1 VQRVRVAVEAPDPIT
16 VAGLSAQLASRP
28 EISTLAPD
36 AIAEADVL
44 VLCADVVNA
53 EVIRRLRALPPTSR
67 TRTVLVAC
75 EVRPE
80 DALSLVECR
89 VVAVLPRTHATQ
101 ERLIRVVLGA
111 RAGHG
116 ALPPDML
123 GALLQ
128 QVAELQ
134 QLALTV
140 GLTPSGLGDRER
152 DVLRLV
158 ADGFNTA
165 EIAAR
170 LCYSERTVK
179 NILYNVVARLRVRN
193 RSHAVAA
200 AIRAGVI

>member
-1 VQRVRVAVEAPDPIT
+1 VQRVQVAVEASDPIT
-16 VAGLSAQLASRP
+16 IAGLTAQLNSRP
-28 EISTLAPD
+28 EIKTVTGCD
-36 AIAEADVL
+36 AAEVDVL
-44 VLCADVVNA
+44 VLCVDAVNA
-53 EVIRRLRALPPTSR
+53 EVIRRLRALVATSP
-67 TRTVLVAC
+67 TRTILVAR

-89 VVAVLPRTHATQ
+89 VVAVLPRPHATQ

-116 ALPPDML
+116 TLPPDLL

-134 QLALTV
+134 QLAPTL
-140 GLTPSGLGDRER
+140 GLTPSGLADRER

-165 EIAAR
+165 EIAEK
-170 LCYSERTVK
+170 LSYSERTVK
-179 NILYNVVARLRVRN
+179 STLYTVLSRLRVRN